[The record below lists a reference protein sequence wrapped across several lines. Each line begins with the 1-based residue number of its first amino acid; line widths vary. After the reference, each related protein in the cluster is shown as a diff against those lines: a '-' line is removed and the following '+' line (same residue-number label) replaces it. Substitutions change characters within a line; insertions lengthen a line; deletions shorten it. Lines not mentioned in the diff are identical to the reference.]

1 MLKTLTVDGITLK
14 MDDGER
20 LDKSFFMDGCFDAS
34 LNYKYPSIMKVVI
47 NHPATIVFWSDGTK
61 TVVKCAKNERFDAEK
76 GVAMAIA
83 KKFLPKQYG
92 KKLTAMTDE
101 ALSKCLEAQWKAN
114 KKKQKKETK
123 VKRCSDCKYEHVS
136 VCDPP
141 CRNCCTARDL
151 SKSGWVPKETEKKAC
166 WNCKFKSLSFWDHP
180 CKSCRSARD
189 RSEWVPEE
197 KNGR

>member
-1 MLKTLTVDGITLK
+1 MLKTFTVDGITLK

-20 LDKSFFMDGCFDAS
+20 LAKSFFMDGCFDAS
-34 LNYKYPSIMKVVI
+34 LNYKYPSITKVVI
-47 NHPATIVFWSDGTK
+47 NAPATIVFWSDGTK

-101 ALSKCLEAQWKAN
+101 ALSKYEDSLRKSIDKLR
-114 KKKQKKETK
+114 KKKQK
-123 VKRCSDCKYEHVS
+123 
-136 VCDPP
+136 
-141 CRNCCTARDL
+141 
-151 SKSGWVPKETEKKAC
+151 KETEKKAC

-197 KNGR
+197 KDDGNANE